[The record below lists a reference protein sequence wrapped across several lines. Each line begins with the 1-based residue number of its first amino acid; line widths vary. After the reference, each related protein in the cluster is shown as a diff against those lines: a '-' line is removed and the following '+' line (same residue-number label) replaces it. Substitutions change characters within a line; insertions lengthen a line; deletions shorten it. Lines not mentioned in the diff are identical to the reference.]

1 MFWIRNKDS
10 VIFQNLQMFRNAHLY
25 PTLALMRF
33 QVRSQVWWVL
43 GEQNAFLVGKHFV
56 FMICL
61 KQNIKK
67 VSVLNKNLG
76 ALPPNAPRGHG
87 RVRSCDEIVTT
98 HSICLTLRMRLAT
111 AALTHQTRITL
122 HLSLWTI
129 YSKVLEA

>member
-67 VSVLNKNLG
+67 FLCSTKIWG
-76 ALPPNAPRGHG
+76 HCPRMLPVATGVWG
-87 RVRSCDEIVTT
+87 LVT
-98 HSICLTLRMRLAT
+98 R
-111 AALTHQTRITL
+111 
-122 HLSLWTI
+122 
-129 YSKVLEA
+129 